1 VYEKL
6 LSKWVKENSICFIH
20 VRASLKGRK
29 LGERERERER
39 ASLKERKLGAGSSRG
54 KIIFPKSLVLCF

>member
-39 ASLKERKLGAGSSRG
+39 ASLKERKLGAREFKG
-54 KIIFPKSLVLCF
+54 

>member
-39 ASLKERKLGAGSSRG
+39 ERESKLKGEKAWSKGVQGV
-54 KIIFPKSLVLCF
+54 KSFSQKV

>member
-39 ASLKERKLGAGSSRG
+39 ERESKLIGEKAWRREFKG
-54 KIIFPKSLVLCF
+54 

>member
-39 ASLKERKLGAGSSRG
+39 ESKLKGEKAWSREFKG
-54 KIIFPKSLVLCF
+54 